1 MKTNPTTNMT
11 KATRMMTR
19 NSLRIGSIAIV
30 ALAAAAIAG
39 CKGTAD
45 TAQPTATPVRTAT
58 AVTGP
63 AAPPIRTNGLLL
75 NKDEIRLSFKV
86 GGVIRV
92 LDVREGG
99 RNAPIIA
106 TTRPIENMVRGG
118 LCNGFGRDA
127 VGGGIG
133 RVTYFL
139 MPP

>member
-75 NKDEIRLSFKV
+75 NKDEIRLSFEDTAQNRAV
-86 GGVIRV
+86 TAVAVDCPLGNSPEHFTYAAACGSTVWAGSEQGEVFRV
-92 LDVREGG
+92 EFVQES
-99 RNAPIIA
+99 A
-106 TTRPIENMVRGG
+106 
-118 LCNGFGRDA
+118 
-127 VGGGIG
+127 
-133 RVTYFL
+133 
-139 MPP
+139 